1 MDDTPL
7 LEDDRLM
14 IDDVGTWAEDKYRL
28 VSLYAALFARS
39 MRGKWPSLV
48 YLDLFAGAG
57 RVKIKN
63 TSRIYASSPI
73 RVLDVEP
80 RFDRFIFCEKNSDRA
95 AALEQR
101 CDRDYPNHDVHVLA
115 GDVNSMTDDVLGKI
129 PPHRPGHGTLSFCF
143 VDPCKM
149 SDLQFQTLAALADLR
164 MDFLVLIPSEMDA
177 QRAAHRYLKPDNR
190 VVEEFVGD
198 AEWRDRWT
206 TAEKIGT
213 RFEQFIVEEFGRSM
227 EGVDRIKPDLSNTY
241 VMRNTV
247 NRTLYR
253 LALYS
258 RTKLAGKFWRQTQK
272 YANPNRDLFDVTT
285 IPN

>member
-1 MDDTPL
+1 MDETPL
-7 LEDDRLM
+7 LDDDGLM
-14 IDDVGTWAEDKYRL
+14 IDVVGTWAEDKYRL
-28 VSLYAALFARS
+28 VSLYAAVFAKS
-39 MRGKWPSLV
+39 MRPKWPTLV

-80 RFDRFIFCEKNSDRA
+80 HFDRFIFCEENSDRA
-95 AALEQR
+95 DALKHR
-101 CDRDYPNHDVHVLA
+101 CDRDYPNHDVHVLK
-115 GDVNSMTDDVLGKI
+115 GDVNEMMTEVLGKI

-149 SDLQFQTLAALADLR
+149 SDLKFQTLAAFADLR

-177 QRAAHRYLKPDNR
+177 QRAVHRYLNPDNR
-190 VVEEFVGD
+190 VIEEFVGD
-198 AEWRDRWT
+198 AEWRERWA
-206 TAEKIGT
+206 AEKKAGT

-227 EGVDRIKPDLSNTY
+227 EGVNRIKPDLSNTY

-258 RTKLAGKFWRQTQK
+258 RTELAGKFWRQTQK
-272 YANPNRDLFDVTT
+272 YANPNLELF
-285 IPN
+285 